1 MPGVRQRPCTPGPQL
16 LPQPPPAPTAAAA
29 ASGPARPAA
38 RLPPRCGPGYRGAGE
53 RGKEFGCCFFGL
65 AFCLVWGFFVWFC
78 WVFLNR
84 HEPFLTLP
92 GIREKQKRNCC
103 GCTLRTG
110 SERLGPALAGGRAG
124 RQPERRQPAE
134 RKSPPERH
142 RSAPGRRR
150 GPAGN
155 ARAGSA
161 GAGGSPRRRW
171 VERDP
176 RAAPERAGGRAGSAS
191 PRALPPPQAS
201 ACEPP
206 LARPHG
212 RSLSPLPDQSH
223 YSHVAHGPGGAAT
236 RAGRCVTAAKRSGE
250 GARPS
255 RPPWA
260 AHAAG
265 ASVATATAWPP
276 PLSGPSSRGRP
287 GDCLSGREARRA
299 AAAPG
304 RGGPRLPR
312 PCRPAG
318 AAEAG
323 GGRAGGRAGGGART
337 RRQRAG
343 RLWRA
348 GQGRAAAL
356 VGPGGPPAAAVAA
369 GGVRRRGVAPAF
381 LPPAPARL
389 FPLAYCEGQRTC
401 SERSL
406 CREGGRPVPSP
417 LGRLPGTRWGVV
429 AARFHR
435 GPGQGGRQGPL

>member
-1 MPGVRQRPCTPGPQL
+1 MVLLGFFKQTRAVLDPPGNKGKAEEKLLRLYPAYRQRTP
-16 LPQPPPAPTAAAA
+16 
-29 ASGPARPAA
+29 RP
-38 RLPPRCGPGYRGAGE
+38 GTRG
-53 RGKEFGCCFFGL
+53 R
-65 AFCLVWGFFVWFC
+65 
-78 WVFLNR
+78 
-84 HEPFLTLP
+84 
-92 GIREKQKRNCC
+92 
-103 GCTLRTG
+103 
-110 SERLGPALAGGRAG
+110 AGGRAG
-124 RQPERRQPAE
+124 
-134 RKSPPERH
+134 SPSAGSRLRGRAR
-142 RSAPGRRR
+142 RSATAPRR
-150 GPAGN
+150 GGGGGRQETHGREAPGQE
-155 ARAGSA
+155 GLPG
-161 GAGGSPRRRW
+161 GAGWSATPGLLPS
-171 VERDP
+171 
-176 RAAPERAGGRAGSAS
+176 ERACGRAGSAS

-255 RPPWA
+255 RPPRA

-323 GGRAGGRAGGGART
+323 GGRAGGRAGGGADAEAARGAPM
-337 RRQRAG
+337 AG
-343 RLWRA
+343 RA
-348 GQGRAAAL
+348 GQGGRAGRPGRAA
-356 VGPGGPPAAAVAA
+356 GCRGGCGRRAPPRGRPSVPAACPCPPVSSCLLRRAA
-369 GGVRRRGVAPAF
+369 D
-381 LPPAPARL
+381 L
-389 FPLAYCEGQRTC
+389 F
-401 SERSL
+401 
-406 CREGGRPVPSP
+406 
-417 LGRLPGTRWGVV
+417 
-429 AARFHR
+429 
-435 GPGQGGRQGPL
+435 

>member
-1 MPGVRQRPCTPGPQL
+1 MVLLGFFKQTRAVLDPPGNKGKAEEKLLRLYPAYRQRTP
-16 LPQPPPAPTAAAA
+16 
-29 ASGPARPAA
+29 RP
-38 RLPPRCGPGYRGAGE
+38 GTRG
-53 RGKEFGCCFFGL
+53 R
-65 AFCLVWGFFVWFC
+65 
-78 WVFLNR
+78 
-84 HEPFLTLP
+84 
-92 GIREKQKRNCC
+92 
-103 GCTLRTG
+103 
-110 SERLGPALAGGRAG
+110 AGGRAG
-124 RQPERRQPAE
+124 
-134 RKSPPERH
+134 SPSAGSRLRGRAR
-142 RSAPGRRR
+142 RSATAPRR
-150 GPAGN
+150 GGGGGRQETHGREAPGQE
-155 ARAGSA
+155 GLPG
-161 GAGGSPRRRW
+161 GAGWSATPGLLPS
-171 VERDP
+171 
-176 RAAPERAGGRAGSAS
+176 ERACGRAGSAS

-323 GGRAGGRAGGGART
+323 GGRRREGGRAGGGGART